1 MSTNEPEQENRALE
15 ETGGNEDRDTPMI
28 TLDEIAVTTDDEYDV
43 PGREMMSTDLRG
55 DSSRRD
61 HPCQFDG
68 FDLPTVGPISS
79 YRLRHF
85 EHARY
90 WHPSN
95 KAFVKVYAQLGL
107 HRYNFLE
114 GTNYRFSLLQ
124 SYNRGMTSG
133 AARYYL
139 SLFADCPD
147 SGRTLPFHALVSENR
162 IGRLDIS
169 VHIARPRCSEEQPRL
184 CRPTYTCSPLPR
196 WPSSEMFA
204 QRRFYT
210 LNEHEL
216 RNTDWVRL
224 YLDLAHSTCDR
235 GMTDSQ
241 LSDFYIEQVA
251 IRSLSD
257 ADPPRLDSK
266 SVVVYMVYKD
276 LAKDR
281 LGEPCYRKAI
291 IRRVYDESSRSLT
304 FQGKHWSFSEEKEK
318 KKKKKDKK
326 RFALLKKRL
335 GVCGAWRLGID
346 VYRKRG
352 IRSSS
357 TTR

>member
-1 MSTNEPEQENRALE
+1 MACQRGE
-15 ETGGNEDRDTPMI
+15 GED
-28 TLDEIAVTTDDEYDV
+28 
-43 PGREMMSTDLRG
+43 GR
-55 DSSRRD
+55 
-61 HPCQFDG
+61 PQVIKFDG

-90 WHPSN
+90 WHPEDE
-95 KAFVKVYAQLGL
+95 AFVKVYAQLGL

-124 SYNRGMTSG
+124 SYNRGMTFG

-162 IGRLDIS
+162 IGCLDIS

-235 GMTDSQ
+235 GMTESQ

-318 KKKKKDKK
+318 KKKKKRQEEICTAQETFRCLRSLASGDRCLQETWHPLFFDHSLISDLSEYYYYVFLCFLCVKWISL
-326 RFALLKKRL
+326 RTLFSSALM
-335 GVCGAWRLGID
+335 
-346 VYRKRG
+346 
-352 IRSSS
+352 S
-357 TTR
+357 

>member
-1 MSTNEPEQENRALE
+1 MACQRGE
-15 ETGGNEDRDTPMI
+15 GED
-28 TLDEIAVTTDDEYDV
+28 
-43 PGREMMSTDLRG
+43 GR
-55 DSSRRD
+55 
-61 HPCQFDG
+61 PQVKKFDG

-90 WHPSN
+90 WHPEDE
-95 KAFVKVYAQLGL
+95 AFVKVYAQLGL
-107 HRYNFLE
+107 HRYNLLE
-114 GTNYRFSLLQ
+114 GTNRQFLHLE
-124 SYNRGMTSG
+124 SYNRGMNCG
-133 AARYYL
+133 AAPYFL
-139 SLFADCPD
+139 TLLAVDPS
-147 SGRTLPFHALVSENR
+147 SGEKQPFHALVSENR

-235 GMTDSQ
+235 GMTESQ
-241 LSDFYIEQVA
+241 LSDFYIEKVA

>member
-1 MSTNEPEQENRALE
+1 MSTNEPEHENRDVE
-15 ETGGNEDRDTPMI
+15 ETGGNEDGDTPMVR
-28 TLDEIAVTTDDEYDV
+28 LEEIAVTTGEEYDV
-43 PGREMMSTDLRG
+43 RDPIGTDLQG

-61 HPCQFDG
+61 PPRRFDG

-79 YRLRHF
+79 YGLRHL

-90 WHPSN
+90 WYPSN
-95 KAFVKVYAQLGL
+95 KALVKVYAQMGL
-107 HRYNFLE
+107 HRYNLLE
-114 GTNYRFSLLQ
+114 GTNYQFSCLQ
-124 SYNRGMTSG
+124 SYNMGRNAG
-133 AARYYL
+133 AAPYYL
-139 SLFADCPD
+139 TLFATDPNS
-147 SGRTLPFHALVSENR
+147 SGGVLPFHALVRENR

-169 VHIARPRCSEEQPRL
+169 VNIARPRGSNEQQPRL

-204 QRRFYT
+204 QRRFYM

-216 RNTDWVRL
+216 RNTDWVRI

-235 GMTDSQ
+235 GMNESQ
-241 LSDFYIEQVA
+241 LSDFNIEQVA
-251 IRSLSD
+251 IRSLSG
-257 ADPPRLDSK
+257 AEPPRLDSK

-291 IRRVYDESSRSLT
+291 IRRVYDESSGSLT
-304 FQGKHWSFSEEKEK
+304 FQGKHWSFYEEKEK
-318 KKKKKDKK
+318 KKKKREKK
-326 RFALLKKRL
+326 RFELVKKRL
-335 GVCGAWRLGID
+335 GACGAWRLGLD

-357 TTR
+357 RTR